1 MYMMHV
7 GGGCRRDAGDVDY
20 ECDARAVDVDDV
32 GDAKCKG
39 CRRCYV
45 DDMKTRI
52 WQQFFGKTLR
62 GAFRKTCEFRI
73 NGFIF
78 DLLIRAFL

>member
-7 GGGCRRDAGDVDY
+7 GGGCRRDAGDVDH
-20 ECDARAVDVDDV
+20 ECDAGAVDVDDV

-52 WQQFFGKTLR
+52 WQQFFGKNPSWS
-62 GAFRKTCEFRI
+62 FQENVRI
-73 NGFIF
+73 QNQWFY
-78 DLLIRAFL
+78 L